1 MVCSLL
7 SVTAIGLLLQRPPL
21 LGQVRVAS
29 RAAPPPRAALQ
40 MMSKDPSNVPPHEY
54 QPRRACD
61 VMFESLALTY
71 GDTGRNG
78 GRVNRKNYEVALD
91 TDGKTQLVLSA
102 ASKDS
107 EYYGDATLV
116 FRGTVRRS
124 ANDLPDA
131 RARKLAPR
139 IPPD

>member
-40 MMSKDPSNVPPHEY
+40 MMSTDPSNVPPHEY
-54 QPRRACD
+54 QPRRACE

-71 GDTGRNG
+71 GDTGNG
-78 GRVNRKNYEVALD
+78 GRVNRENYEVALD
-91 TDGKTQLVLSA
+91 ADGKTQLVLSA

-124 ANDLPDA
+124 AHDNPSD
-131 RARKLAPR
+131 
-139 IPPD
+139 